1 VKSLPA
7 FRINPW
13 REISIL
19 MLILM
24 EVCWVTPWF
33 RSLTAATNAISS
45 LRVFI
50 VVLCTVLFAHILV
63 RIMDYLQL
71 KKNIHR
77 GMMIFFILM
86 AVFIGLK
93 TMLYAGQ
100 STSLAQ
106 LFNQPLTSFGDFRS
120 LIPAEFIVILTMLIA
135 FWRGISIAQEHIGP
149 STIVDHFW
157 LGIVMYVAFIFI
169 NTLAT
174 GETPGDFFY
183 LFLFGTLIAMV
194 TSRMSV
200 IGMLRG
206 GNENK
211 FNRYWLIG
219 MILATSLTVAL
230 SALLGGVIGNHLDW
244 IGGLFLGIFGGTMI
258 LLWLL
263 IGPIVS
269 LIITVLGNLIN
280 SEGLQKLTQGF
291 QNLNQT
297 ILGFGQN
304 ILDMINQ
311 SALSRFIERWG
322 PTLRTIIF
330 IAIITILIA
339 GIVAWTAIKLWQDRT
354 RRQWGGEQKSILQ
367 AENLLQ
373 RLIELLR
380 GGLGN
385 ALGTLSQL
393 ADFNHRQRLRAAA
406 RIRQVYADLM
416 DLCATLGH
424 PRDEADTPL
433 EFLPQINQLF
443 PQQLPE
449 ATLITQAYN
458 YIRYG
463 QLPETR
469 QEVEEVEAAW
479 KKINAVG
486 RELSGK
492 LKQTK
497 KK

>member
-1 VKSLPA
+1 MKSFSVIRL
-7 FRINPW
+7 NPW

-19 MLILM
+19 MMILM
-24 EVCWVTPWF
+24 EACWVTPWF

-50 VVLCTVLFAHILV
+50 VILCTVLFAHVIV
-63 RIMDYLQL
+63 RTMEYLQL
-71 KKNIHR
+71 KKTIQR
-77 GMMIFFILM
+77 GIMIFFILF
-86 AVFIGLK
+86 AIFIGIK

-100 STSLAQ
+100 STPLAQ
-106 LFNQPLTSFGDFRS
+106 LLNRPLSSFGDLRS

-149 STIVDHFW
+149 STIIDHFW

-174 GETPGDFFY
+174 GETPGDYFY
-183 LFLFGTLIAMV
+183 LFLFSALIAMV
-194 TSRMSV
+194 ASRMSV

-211 FNRYWLIG
+211 FNRYWLVG
-219 MILATSLTVAL
+219 MILAASLIVTL
-230 SALLGGVIGNHLDW
+230 SALLGGVIGNHFNW
-244 IGGLFLGIFGGTMI
+244 IGGLFLGIFGGIMI
-258 LLWLL
+258 LFWLL

-269 LIITVLGNLIN
+269 FIITILGNLIN
-280 SEGLQKLTQGF
+280 STGLQKLTAGF

-304 ILDMINQ
+304 ILDMLGQ
-311 SALSRFIERWG
+311 SALSRFVERWG

-330 IAIITILIA
+330 IVIILLLIA
-339 GIVAWTAIKLWQDRT
+339 GIVAWMAIKLWQDRT
-354 RRQWGGEQKSILQ
+354 RRQWGKEQKSDLQ
-367 AENLLQ
+367 AGNLLQ
-373 RLIELLR
+373 RLMELLR

-385 ALGTLSQL
+385 ALGSLSQL
-393 ADFNHRQRLRAAA
+393 TNFNHRQRLRAAA

-433 EFLPQINQLF
+433 EFLPQLNQLF
-443 PQQLPE
+443 PQQQPE
-449 ATLITQAYN
+449 TMLITQAYN

-479 KKINAVG
+479 KKIIVVG
-486 RELSGK
+486 RELSIK